1 MRSGQDHVTAD
12 TRNRWRRYVRRAAFP
27 MLVLTAIA
35 ACTDPTS
42 PTAAPSSPSLN
53 RSEGRRVF
61 QRYVALGS
69 GMSMGWQSDGVTE
82 QSQYDSWP
90 AQLARMAHRDLDQ
103 PYVATP
109 TCLPPIL
116 TPFESFTRAPS
127 GPCAN
132 AKGVVLPT
140 QNLAYRG
147 ATVSSALMAMV
158 GGAVMGDSGFG
169 FTSVMPLVLPPGVTQ
184 VGALRALKPKIV
196 SVEFGTSEILRPMQR
211 PEEHSPLLIPS
222 DAAWSAMYD
231 KILDEVSK
239 STDVVVLALPP
250 RLVPPGFVYRTTLA
264 ASLAKPEVLA
274 RYNLAPLEPWCDLFV
289 QRGVYVPRYL
299 QLIVAEAVAAK
310 AAGLGPVP
318 LRCVQLSRADLS
330 FSYDIIY
337 DFIAT
342 AVERMRKHI
351 QQQADLRGFAYFDMN
366 VLYDASVQPPFDVMK
381 FMTSDEPF
389 GPYVSIDGIYPTRAG
404 NALLAEA
411 AARALNERYGL
422 GIPVSASASRQER

>member
-42 PTAAPSSPSLN
+42 PTSVPSSPSLN

-69 GMSMGWQSDGVTE
+69 GMSMGWQSDGVTA

-184 VGALRALKPKIV
+184 VGAVRALKPKIV
-196 SVEFGTSEILRPMQR
+196 SVELGTSEILRTMLR
-211 PEEHSPLLIPS
+211 PVDGAALLLPS
-222 DAAWSAMYD
+222 YERWAALYD
-231 KILDEVSK
+231 QILDEVSN

-250 RLVPPGFVYRTTLA
+250 RRVPPGFIAGSSVVGSLA
-264 ASLAKPEVLA
+264 APEVLA
-274 RYNLAPLEPWCDLFV
+274 QYNIVVRNEDLDCGFV
-289 QRGVYVPRYL
+289 RGVYVPRYL
-299 QLIVAEAVAAK
+299 QLVVAQGLAAK

-318 LRCVQLSRADLS
+318 FNCNQLSRTDLS
-330 FSYDIIY
+330 FSYDAW
-337 DFIAT
+337 DFIFPIL
-342 AVERMRKHI
+342 EMMRRHI
-351 QQQADLRGFAYFDMN
+351 RDQADLRGFAYFDMDI
-366 VLYDASVQPPFDVMK
+366 LYSSYSQPPFNVTT
-381 FMTSDEPF
+381 FMTANEPF
-389 GPYVSIDGIYPTRAG
+389 GPYVSIDGIYPTAAG
-404 NALLAEA
+404 NTLLAEA
-411 AARALNERYGL
+411 AARALNERYDLGL
-422 GIPVSASASRQER
+422 PVSASTSLVAR